1 MKMDNEAKEAGKLV
15 LYGWDNLSTND
26 GPGVCLALY
35 FKGCSLH
42 CPWCLNPYLQKI
54 KPEIQWKRIKCNHD
68 WGCIKS
74 CKKNAIQY
82 IEDTIVIDE
91 EACNFCGICWE
102 SCKEE
107 AIKPT
112 GDYISIEQIIS
123 LVEYEI
129 NLQIP
134 PRNVTIS
141 GGEPLLQGYAMIQ
154 LLERLKLFDVHI
166 TLKSCAG
173 ILNRELWN
181 SALELTDNLFLQ
193 IFTVDK
199 QVWES
204 VSETPFDTYLQNL
217 YELALS
223 EKPIYIRI
231 PIVPGF
237 SDSPETIYNLC
248 QFIKNSLPRTQ
259 QIEFRGYAPTSSYTN
274 PLFSFRNR
282 TVTPEEVISLCSLAK
297 GVGLEQTHWR
307 GSLRIIDESQISH
320 SFPDLTKD
328 F

>member
-1 MKMDNEAKEAGKLV
+1 MMMDNGAQEAGKLV

-35 FKGCSLH
+35 FKGCSLR

-54 KPEIQWKRIKCNHD
+54 KPEIRWKRAKCD
-68 WGCIKS
+68 YDGICVKS
-74 CKKNAIQY
+74 CSQNAIQN
-82 IEDTIVIDE
+82 IEDTIVVDE
-91 EACNFCGICWE
+91 EVCSFCGICWE
-102 SCKEE
+102 TCKQE
-107 AIKPT
+107 ALKPA

-141 GGEPLLQGYAMIQ
+141 GGEPLSQGFTLIH
-154 LLERLKLFDVHI
+154 LLERLKPHGVHL
-166 TLKSCAG
+166 TLKTCAG
-173 ILNRELWN
+173 IINRELWN
-181 SALELTDNLFLQ
+181 AALELTDSIFLQ
-193 IFTVDK
+193 IFTIDK

-204 VSETPFDTYLQNL
+204 VSKTPFDTYLQNL

-237 SDSPETIYNLC
+237 SDSPETINNLC
-248 QFIKNSLPRTQ
+248 QFIKHSLPSTQ
-259 QIEFRGYAPTSSYTN
+259 QTELRGYAPTSSYTN

-282 TVTPEEVISLCSLAK
+282 TITPEEVMKLCSLAK

-320 SFPDLTKD
+320 YFPDLTKD
-328 F
+328 I